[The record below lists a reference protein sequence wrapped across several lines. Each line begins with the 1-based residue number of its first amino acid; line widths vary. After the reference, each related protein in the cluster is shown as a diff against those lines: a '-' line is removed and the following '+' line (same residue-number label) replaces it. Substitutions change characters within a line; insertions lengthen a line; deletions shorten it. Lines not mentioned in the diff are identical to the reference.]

1 MGHARETGQPLAV
14 PDASRIAA
22 NLRGLF
28 DDHRLS
34 PSQRR
39 IARYLLEH
47 AQEAVFFTSADIAER
62 VGVSQP
68 SVTRFA
74 AALGFRGFPEFR
86 DALRSSVFG
95 GARPALPAE
104 NLNEIQELVNSEIRD
119 LERLRDSLRD
129 LSQLREVAGQLARSR
144 PLLVMGL
151 RISAP
156 LAHLFG
162 HLAEKVLPDVR
173 VLDIAGSV
181 AEDRLSR
188 AADSGAEWVLAI
200 GLPRYPRELEQGL
213 TWARRVG
220 LKIALITDQPVGRLT
235 ELADEVLLAPVSSD
249 FAFDSHAGPTVLC
262 TALLHTMLDTL
273 STEGQTRLESFD
285 DSATERQI
293 FLPY

>member
-173 VLDIAGSV
+173 VLDIAGSI

>member
-1 MGHARETGQPLAV
+1 MGRARETGQSLAV
-14 PDASRIAA
+14 PDASRVAA
-22 NLRGLF
+22 NLRELF
-28 DDHRLS
+28 DGHRLS

-39 IARYLLEH
+39 IARYLLDH
-47 AQEAVFFTSADIAER
+47 AQEAAFFTSADIAER

-86 DALRSSVFG
+86 DTLRSSVFG
-95 GARPALPAE
+95 GAQRPLPTE
-104 NLNEIQELVNSEIRD
+104 DLNEIQALVNSEIRD
-119 LERLRDSLRD
+119 LERLRDGLRD
-129 LSQLREVAGQLARSR
+129 PSQLREVAGRLARSR

-162 HLAEKVLPDVR
+162 YLAEKVLPDVR
-173 VLDIAGSV
+173 VLDMAGSTL
-181 AEDRLSR
+181 EDRLSR
-188 AADSGAEWVLAI
+188 AAESGAEWVLAI
-200 GLPRYPRELEQGL
+200 GLPRYPRELAEGL

-220 LKIALITDQPVGRLT
+220 LKVALITDQPVGRLID
-235 ELADEVLLAPVSSD
+235 LADEVLLAPVSSD

-262 TALLHTMLDTL
+262 TALLHTMLDSL
-273 STEGQTRLESFD
+273 ATEGQAQLEAFD
-285 DSATERQI
+285 DSATQRQI

>member
-1 MGHARETGQPLAV
+1 MGHARETGRPFAV
-14 PDASRIAA
+14 PDAARISA
-22 NLRGLF
+22 NLRSLLG
-28 DDHRLS
+28 DHRLS

-39 IARYLLEH
+39 IARYLLDH
-47 AQEAVFFTSADIAER
+47 AQEAVFFTSTDIAER

-95 GARPALPAE
+95 GPQRALPAE
-104 NLNEIQELVNSEIRD
+104 GLNEIQELVNSEIRD
-119 LERLRDSLRD
+119 LERLRDGLGD
-129 LSQLREVAGQLARSR
+129 LSKLRQVAAHLARSR
-144 PLLVMGL
+144 PLLVVGL

-162 HLAEKVLPDVR
+162 YLAEKVLPDVR
-173 VLDIAGSV
+173 VLDVAGSPL
-181 AEDRLSR
+181 EDRLSR
-188 AADSGAEWVLAI
+188 AAEAGAEWVLAI
-200 GLPRYPRELEQGL
+200 GLPRYPRELAQGL
-213 TWARRVG
+213 IWARRVG
-220 LKIALITDQPVGRLT
+220 LKVALITDQPVGRLT
-235 ELADEVLLAPVSSD
+235 DLADEVLLAPVSSD

-273 STEGQTRLESFD
+273 AAEGQAQLEAFD

>member
-14 PDASRIAA
+14 PDASRITA
-22 NLRGLF
+22 NLRRLF

-95 GARPALPAE
+95 GAQPAPPAE
-104 NLNEIQELVNSEIRD
+104 DLNEIQKLVNSEIRD
-119 LERLRDSLRD
+119 LERLRDNLRD
-129 LSQLREVAGQLARSR
+129 LSQIREVAGQLARSR

-173 VLDIAGSV
+173 VLDIAGSI

-188 AADSGAEWVLAI
+188 AAESGAEWVLAI

-273 STEGQTRLESFD
+273 ATEGQARLESFD

>member
-1 MGHARETGQPLAV
+1 MGHARETGQPLTV

-95 GARPALPAE
+95 SPQRTPPAE
-104 NLNEIQELVNSEIRD
+104 GLNEIQELVNSEIRD
-119 LERLRDSLRD
+119 LERLRDGLRD
-129 LSQLREVAGQLARSR
+129 TRQLREVAGRLSRSR
-144 PLLVMGL
+144 PLLVVGL
-151 RISAP
+151 RVSAP

-162 HLAEKVLPDVR
+162 HQAEKVLPDVR
-173 VLDIAGSV
+173 VLDIAGSPL
-181 AEDRLSR
+181 EDKLSR
-188 AADSGAEWVLAI
+188 AAESGAEWVLAI
-200 GLPRYPRELEQGL
+200 GLPRYPRELAQGL
-213 TWARRVG
+213 TWARRIG
-220 LKIALITDQPVGRLT
+220 LKIALITDQPVGQLT
-235 ELADEVLLAPVSSD
+235 DLADEVLLAPVSSD

-262 TALLHTMLDTL
+262 TALLHTMLDAL
-273 STEGQTRLESFD
+273 ATEGQTRLGAFD
-285 DSATERQI
+285 DSATERQV

>member
-22 NLRGLF
+22 DLRGLF
-28 DDHRLS
+28 GDHRLS

-95 GARPALPAE
+95 GPRQAPPAE
-104 NLNEIQELVNSEIRD
+104 DLNEIQELVNSEIRD
-119 LERLRDSLRD
+119 LERLRDGLGD
-129 LSQLREVAGQLARSR
+129 LSQLRGVAGQLARSR
-144 PLLVMGL
+144 PLLVMGV

-162 HLAEKVLPDVR
+162 YLAEKVLPDVR
-173 VLDIAGSV
+173 VLDIAGSTL
-181 AEDRLSR
+181 EDRLSR
-188 AADSGAEWVLAI
+188 AAESGAEWVLAI
-200 GLPRYPRELEQGL
+200 GLPRYPRELAQGL
-213 TWARRVG
+213 VWARRVG
-220 LKIALITDQPVGRLT
+220 LKVALITDQPVGQLID
-235 ELADEVLLAPVSSD
+235 LADEVLLAPVSSD

-273 STEGQTRLESFD
+273 AAEGQAQLEAFD